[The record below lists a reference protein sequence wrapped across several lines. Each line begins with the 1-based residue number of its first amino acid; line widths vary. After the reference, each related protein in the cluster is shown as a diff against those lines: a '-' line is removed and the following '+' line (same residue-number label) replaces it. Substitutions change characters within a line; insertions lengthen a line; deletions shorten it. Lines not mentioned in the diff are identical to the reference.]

1 MSKNRKVSI
10 FALFFVWKQ
19 KKEQNAHF
27 SVYYSFL
34 FKKKFFYTNNLTFL
48 CTFTFRVSRRG
59 CVIKFITILWMRNK
73 DFKGKLFVYTILG
86 RIISFYEIVKI
97 KVQFSIYIYTSH
109 KLYLLYRAFIITLE
123 IMKALM
129 RSYFSHLK

>member
-1 MSKNRKVSI
+1 MCFLTKKWAKAFCHFFTKNDK
-10 FALFFVWKQ
+10 
-19 KKEQNAHF
+19 NAHF
-27 SVYYSFL
+27 SAFPSL
-34 FKKKFFYTNNLTFL
+34 FCKKQTFYTNNLTFL

-59 CVIKFITILWMRNK
+59 CVIEFITILWMRNK
-73 DFKGKLFVYTILG
+73 DFKGELFVYTILG